1 MQRHDQSPSPAR
13 AALIAALQ
21 SAGAKD
27 ATAVKLIYDR
37 TSAKLFGICLR
48 ICGDREAAEDVLQD
62 VYVKIWRRAASFD
75 PARASPISWMAIIA
89 RNAALDWCRREGRH
103 AALPAECAPETVDGA
118 PLADAQLEDAEQ
130 RRRLLGCLD
139 GLNGNQSATIRRIF
153 MDGMTYQHLS
163 DDDGTPVGTLKS
175 WVRRG
180 LLQLKACLDDD

>member
-1 MQRHDQSPSPAR
+1 MQYSQSPSTAR
-13 AALIAALQ
+13 AALVDALR

-27 ATAVKLIYDR
+27 QSALRLIYDM

-48 ICGDREAAEDVLQD
+48 ICCDREAAEDVLQD

-103 AALPAECAPETVDGA
+103 AVLPADCAPETADDA
-118 PLADAQLEDAEQ
+118 PSADTSLEDAEQ
-130 RRRLLGCLD
+130 KSRLLGCME
-139 GLNGNQSATIRRIF
+139 GLSDNQSATIRRIF

-163 DDDGTPVGTLKS
+163 DNDGTPVGTLKS

-180 LLQLKACLDDD
+180 LVQLKACLGDD